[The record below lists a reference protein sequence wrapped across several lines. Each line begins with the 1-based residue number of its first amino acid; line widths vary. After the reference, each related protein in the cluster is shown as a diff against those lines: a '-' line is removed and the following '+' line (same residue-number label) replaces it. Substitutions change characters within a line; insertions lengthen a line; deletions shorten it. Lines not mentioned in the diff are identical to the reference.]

1 MNIKYISP
9 KLKESFTEQFMKH
22 LDSFCCYMRVKYDR
36 NCYVRPPVLWLVV
49 WDCAAVAAWRWCRSV
64 TGLCRDIPG
73 SGLVRPDG
81 WCHLTQSSGAG
92 TCVRILHHVDRLGSQ
107 SHADGNISLSNIFLS
122 LSTNLVTEPRSSQQS
137 QTKTGWQRRGGP
149 LTGMGG
155 LKLCCVIT
163 KTFLG

>member
-49 WDCAAVAAWRWCRSV
+49 WDCAAVAAWRWSRSV

-107 SHADGNISLSNIFLS
+107 SHAGHGATVKPAVSDQDRLAEAGRAPHRDGRVKTLLRNNFEDGNTCML
-122 LSTNLVTEPRSSQQS
+122 PC
-137 QTKTGWQRRGGP
+137 
-149 LTGMGG
+149 
-155 LKLCCVIT
+155 KLE
-163 KTFLG
+163 L

>member
-92 TCVRILHHVDRLGSQ
+92 TCVRILHHVDRQ
-107 SHADGNISLSNIFLS
+107 P
-122 LSTNLVTEPRSSQQS
+122 EPRWWKYLIIQHFPVSVNKPGHGATVKPAVSDQDRLAEAGRAPHRDGRV
-137 QTKTGWQRRGGP
+137 KTLLRNN
-149 LTGMGG
+149 
-155 LKLCCVIT
+155 
-163 KTFLG
+163 